1 MTLPNPPSVPS
12 NHILKTD
19 RLDRVHT
26 PPDERERLLAAFEQS
41 SMTMKAFAEHHGI
54 KYQTFTYWCAQ
65 RRKGSVQILSHFCF
79 QSVVRIGVGFWCSLS
94 EGRVRSGGENGFSHT
109 RRSLRAAPTG
119 GLLGSMRSLRRVPGE
134 VLEGGPCRGS
144 VGNPTLCLTC
154 DVIERPR
161 A

>member
-1 MTLPNPPSVPS
+1 M
-12 NHILKTD
+12 
-19 RLDRVHT
+19 
-26 PPDERERLLAAFEQS
+26 
-41 SMTMKAFAEHHGI
+41 
-54 KYQTFTYWCAQ
+54 
-65 RRKGSVQILSHFCF
+65 GSVQILSHFYF
-79 QSVVRIGVGFWCSLS
+79 QSVVRIGGGFWFSFS